1 LVVRFGG
8 LMAERFVGVE
18 QARGQLGRLVEEVAG
33 GAHPIALTKRGQPL
47 AVLVSRDEWQAL
59 RELVRAEARDEL
71 RRRLRQLRRRVTS
84 AGLDPTTVDEA
95 IEAARK
101 VS

>member
-1 LVVRFGG
+1 
-8 LMAERFVGVE
+8 MTERFVGVE

-33 GAHPIALTKRGQPL
+33 GADPIALTKRGQPL
-47 AVLVSRDEWQAL
+47 AVLVNRDEWQAL
-59 RELVRAEARDEL
+59 QQLVRAEARDEL
-71 RRRLRQLRRRVTS
+71 RRRLRQVRRRVAS
-84 AGLDPTTVDEA
+84 AGLDPTAVDEA